1 MESAMSVERITLN
14 WDRSFPLPV
23 KRRKRGKRDFM
34 GIRTMQMQD
43 YDAVYALWMSCT
55 GMGLNN
61 LDDSPE
67 GIERFLKRNPE
78 TCFVAE
84 EDGRLV
90 GVIMAGNDGRRGYI
104 YHTSVHPD
112 YRRRKIAEK
121 LLEYV
126 MQALH
131 EAGIHK
137 AALVVFGRNE
147 TGNAFW
153 EKQGFTVRR
162 DLIYR
167 NRAIDEIVRIDT

>member
-1 MESAMSVERITLN
+1 MRSHTTVSFSLLFVPLTEGGGMEISMIREMTL
-14 WDRSFPLPV
+14 D
-23 KRRKRGKRDFM
+23 
-34 GIRTMQMQD
+34 D
-43 YDAVYALWMSCT
+43 YDDVFCLWT
-55 GMGLNN
+55 ETEGLGLRS
-61 LDDSPE
+61 LDDSKE
-67 GIERFLKRNPE
+67 GIALFLKRNPR
-78 TCFVAE
+78 TSFVCV
-84 EDGRLV
+84 EDGV
-90 GVIMAGNDGRRGYI
+90 VTGVILCGHDGRRGYI

-121 LLEYV
+121 LLEHV